1 MSSVSSS
8 SEREGGG
15 AKSIVMLIPPSPH
28 STQPKN
34 DLPSTFLTDIFLGK
48 TWEETNWKMHFLTI
62 DTVDHEVK

>member
-34 DLPSTFLTDIFLGK
+34 DLPSTFLTDIFKEKLGK
-48 TWEETNWKMHFLTI
+48 LLENAFF
-62 DTVDHEVK
+62 DS